1 MRSFVDI
8 YLAGIRI
15 QISEGFKVS
24 RINDSNRVVQSWRKI
39 FRLLVSRD
47 RTITLE
53 ITLFFSISSFLSL
66 SVFNSSSILDP
77 RTRYYKIYSCR
88 KLERS
93 SPIFTEGGIRS
104 IQWWIRYPNKTSTC
118 LTFYGKP
125 EKWRSI
131 SIVISSFQ
139 GEDGRSNVAEGI
151 R

>member
-1 MRSFVDI
+1 MKNMRSFVDI

-93 SPIFTEGGIRS
+93 SPIFTEEGIRS
-104 IQWWIRYPNKTSTC
+104 IQ
-118 LTFYGKP
+118 
-125 EKWRSI
+125 
-131 SIVISSFQ
+131 
-139 GEDGRSNVAEGI
+139 
-151 R
+151 